1 MVGGMDLPN
10 CYWLLALDRRTIKEC
25 HERRCNEERFV
36 VLDEIVCFILF
47 LH

>member
-10 CYWLLALDRRTIKEC
+10 CYWLLVLDRRTIKEP
-25 HERRCNEERFV
+25 HGRRCNEEWFV